1 MIKDEILAL
10 AARNRIAKTQEEK
23 AEISLKMEELKDKD
37 PKAFTEAL
45 ESLIRT
51 TADKV
56 EELTIAEKMGEMTKM
71 LSMAYVA
78 RNYFGKSRSWLAHK
92 INGDVINGK
101 PVSFTEEEKQT
112 FKYALADMSAR
123 LKSLG
128 ISL

>member
-56 EELTIAEKMGEMTKM
+56 EELTIAEKMG
-71 LSMAYVA
+71 
-78 RNYFGKSRSWLAHK
+78 
-92 INGDVINGK
+92 
-101 PVSFTEEEKQT
+101 
-112 FKYALADMSAR
+112 
-123 LKSLG
+123 
-128 ISL
+128 

>member
-112 FKYALADMSAR
+112 FKHALADMSAR